1 MATNYKV
8 LGQSAPAA
16 TTLTSLYTV
25 PSATEAV
32 ISTVVV
38 CNRSAADKTFRIA
51 VRPNG
56 ASISDEHYLA
66 YDVTVGAS
74 DSTTLTLGITMDAT
88 DVLSVYASTTDLSF
102 TAFGS
107 EITA

>member
-8 LGQSAPAA
+8 LGQSNPAA

-32 ISTVVV
+32 VSSISVA
-38 CNRSAADKTFRIA
+38 NLAASDATFRIA

-56 ASISDEHYLA
+56 ASIANEHYLA
-66 YDVTVGAS
+66 YDITVGAS
-74 DSTTLTLGITMDAT
+74 DTTIITVGLTLDAT
-88 DVLSVYASTTDLSF
+88 DVISVYASSANVVF
-102 TAFGS
+102 HAYGS
-107 EITA
+107 EIS

>member
-38 CNRSAADKTFRIA
+38 CNRSASDRTFRLA

-56 ASISDEHYLA
+56 ASISNEHYLA

-74 DSTTLTLGITMDAT
+74 DSTTLTLGITMDAA

>member
-1 MATNYKV
+1 MPTNYKV
-8 LGQSAPAA
+8 LGQVAPSA
-16 TTLTSLYTV
+16 TTATTLYTV
-25 PSATEAV
+25 PSSTESV

-38 CNRSAADKTFRIA
+38 CNRSTTNRTFRLA

-56 ASISDEHYLA
+56 AALANEHYLA

-74 DSTTLTLGITMDAT
+74 DSTTLTLGITMDAA
-88 DVLSVYASTTDLSF
+88 DVLTVYASTTDLSF
-102 TAFGS
+102 SAFGS